1 MLRLVAFIAG
11 ILFGIGMGVSGMADP
26 KNVVGFLDVAGN
38 WSSDLMF
45 VMGGGLAVF
54 LPCYLL
60 IIKPRRKPVLAEKF
74 TMPVRKQV
82 DTRLLSGAAIFG
94 IGWGLVG
101 LCPGPVVSSLAIG
114 NAGIVIFF
122 ASMMVGLGSANI
134 LIHINK
140 KRQAAPETAIEN

>member
-1 MLRLVAFIAG
+1 
-11 ILFGIGMGVSGMADP
+11 
-26 KNVVGFLDVAGN
+26 
-38 WSSDLMF
+38 
-45 VMGGGLAVF
+45 MGGGLAVF

-60 IIKPRRKPVLAEKF
+60 IIKPRSKPILAEEF
-74 TMPVRKQV
+74 TMPVRKRV
-82 DTRLLSGAAIFG
+82 DARLLSGAAIFG

-114 NAGIVIFF
+114 NAGTVLFF

-140 KRQAAPETAIEN
+140 KRQVAPETAIEN